1 MLLVALVF
9 VLLNLLKTQ
18 AKDEIETTFLLL
30 KLDRWS
36 VVTPNFFDVSQWSW
50 QPKTCQEN
58 FVQIWW

>member
-30 KLDRWS
+30 KLDR
-36 VVTPNFFDVSQWSW
+36 
-50 QPKTCQEN
+50 
-58 FVQIWW
+58 